1 MVPDYSDSPPW
12 PPASG
17 MPRTIHIVGIG
28 GAGMAALAEILH
40 ELGHS
45 VQGSDLKESSR
56 TQHLQDLGV
65 QVFIGHEA
73 SQTAGA
79 ELLVHSTAVPESNPE
94 RQAALEAGVP
104 VWSRSQLLEVL
115 SSLRRVL
122 AVAGSHGKT
131 TATSMLSLMLVHA
144 GLHPSFL
151 VGGDGIGSGAC
162 WDEGDWFV
170 VEADESDGSFLSLSP
185 DVAVV
190 TSLDSDHHTRYASYD
205 DICRGF
211 LSFLETV
218 SGPKVLHQSVKQK
231 LASHGEKT
239 GADVKSALAEAVTYG
254 DDPAADYRIEWPGDK
269 ERPGNSCLIRR
280 KGAIWAEIEL
290 AVPGRHNAENA
301 VAALVAA
308 RELGVSPE
316 AGAESLQRFAGVSR
330 RFEFRG
336 THKGAVFIDDYAHH
350 PVEIEAAIAAAQE
363 LNPERIICVFQPHRY
378 SRTKHLWQD
387 FGPSFAGVDS
397 LIVCEI
403 YASDEMPLPGVT
415 GDLVS
420 KAAAEANPGI
430 AVMWL
435 PQLRDA
441 VLALE
446 DELRPGDLCLVLGA
460 GDVHL
465 VIDEVMHREPAV
477 PADLPMTAEPVWSE
491 TAEEVI
497 QSLLPDF
504 PVEENW
510 PLGLNTAYRVG
521 GPARFSV
528 LVKNRLELAH
538 LAKRMA
544 GAEIQVLVL
553 GKGSNML
560 VADSGFD
567 GLVIR
572 LGGEFSDFEIAENRL
587 HAGGAC
593 ALPTA
598 ARRSVAAGLTGF
610 EWAAGVPGTVGGG
623 VRMNAGGHGADIS
636 DSILTATCFDLRAG
650 LLRTIAAEDLDLAYR
665 CSAVLPHEVI
675 CDASFAL
682 SPGDSAAARQKIA
695 DILRWRRENQPG
707 GQNCGSVFRNPSEE
721 AAGHLIDEAG
731 LKGHRH
737 GSAQISLKH
746 ANFIISDRD
755 GSAGDVFRL
764 MCEAA
769 DDIEKKHGI
778 RLQAETVLVGFGEA
792 AKELKGDV

>member
-1 MVPDYSDSPPW
+1 MVPDYSDSPP
-12 PPASG
+12 PLPASG

-45 VQGSDLKESSR
+45 VQGSDLKGSSR
-56 TQHLQDLGV
+56 TQHLQNLGV
-65 QVFIGHEA
+65 RVFIGHDA

-79 ELLVHSTAVPESNPE
+79 EVLVHSTAIPESNPE
-94 RQAALEAGVP
+94 RRAALEAGVP

-115 SSLRRVL
+115 SRLRRVL

-151 VGGDGIGSGAC
+151 VGGDGIGSSAC
-162 WDEGDWFV
+162 WDKGDWFI

-190 TSLDSDHHTRYASYD
+190 TSLDSDHHTRYATYD

-218 SGPKVLHQSVKQK
+218 SGTKVLHQSVKQK
-231 LASHGEKT
+231 LVSHGKKT
-239 GADVKSALAEAVTYG
+239 GADVKSALSEAVIYG
-254 DDPAADYRIEWPGDK
+254 EDADADYRIEWPCNKG
-269 ERPGNSCLIRR
+269 RPSNSCLLRH
-280 KGAIWAEIEL
+280 KGAIWAEIDL

-308 RELGVSPE
+308 HQMGVGPGV
-316 AGAESLQRFAGVSR
+316 GAESLQRFAGVSR

-336 THKGAVFIDDYAHH
+336 MHRGAAFIDDYAHH
-350 PVEIEAAIAAAQE
+350 PVEIEAAIATAQE

-378 SRTKHLWQD
+378 SRTKHLWRD

-420 KAAAEANPGI
+420 TAAAEANPEI

-435 PQLRDA
+435 PQLRDVA
-441 VLALE
+441 LALE

-465 VIDEVMHREPAV
+465 VIDEVIQSEPATS
-477 PADLPMTAEPVWSE
+477 ADFPTPAEPVWSE
-491 TAEEVI
+491 TADEFIE
-497 QSLLPDF
+497 SLLHDF

-510 PLGLNTAYRVG
+510 PLGLNTTYRVG
-521 GPARFSV
+521 GPARFSI

-538 LAKRMA
+538 LAKSMA
-544 GAEIQVLVL
+544 GADIQILVL

-560 VADSGFD
+560 VSDSGFD

-572 LGGEFSDFEIAENRL
+572 LGGEFNDFEIAENRL
-587 HAGGAC
+587 RAGGNC

-598 ARRSVAAGLTGF
+598 ARRSAAAGLTGF
-610 EWAAGVPGTVGGG
+610 EWAVGVPGTVGGG
-623 VRMNAGGHGADIS
+623 VRMNAGGHGSDIS

-650 LLRTIAAEDLDLAYR
+650 LLRTVAAEDLELAYR
-665 CSAVLPHEVI
+665 SSAVRPHEVI
-675 CDASFAL
+675 CDASFSL
-682 SPGDSAAARQKIA
+682 SPGDSTASRQEIA

-721 AAGHLIDEAG
+721 AAGQLIDEAG

-755 GSAGDVFRL
+755 GSAEDVFRL

-792 AKELKGDV
+792 AKELKGDG